1 MRRFS
6 KQWDPARKQ
15 FIAATPE
22 EAVRQALL
30 NYLTQKGY
38 PLSAI
43 QTEYAVQEGRF
54 DVAVSAPDGS
64 LWLLAE
70 CKATSPTYLLE
81 ALWRKAFTQLRR
93 YQQALPPVH
102 YLAIAIGSSVWCWE
116 VKTGRLLPELP
127 SYPL

>member
-1 MRRFS
+1 MRRFPE
-6 KQWDPARKQ
+6 QWDPARKQ

-22 EAVRQALL
+22 ETVRQTLL
-30 NYLTQKGY
+30 NYLLEKGY

-43 QTEYAVQEGRF
+43 QTEYAVQGGRF

-70 CKATSPTYLLE
+70 CKAASRTYSPE

-102 YLAIAIGSSVWCWE
+102 HLAIAIGPSVWCWE
-116 VKTGRLLPELP
+116 VKTGTLLSEVP
-127 SYPL
+127 SYPI